1 MSLKTRLMLM
11 ILGLPLLLLALLVGA
26 ALALEDRQR
35 HATLRDELTRGAEL
49 VAPAL
54 DDALARED
62 ERALSRL
69 TDGLLALPHVQA
81 LSLLNDQG
89 ESLLERGRFRDPPAP
104 PEFDAS
110 HLLDRDHR
118 WLLQVPLPGAPT
130 PTWLAL
136 DIDTTPLLL
145 SFYRHLASASLALM
159 LAGLLLFLAAHATT
173 RRLSQPLE
181 DAGRALDRL
190 ALGVV
195 PERLA
200 IPPTPELAG
209 LAQRVN
215 DLAAHLETAREEM
228 QAQIEQATD
237 ELQES
242 METIEVQNIEL
253 DLAHRR
259 ALEANRVK
267 SEFLANMSHEIR
279 TPLNGIVGFCRLLG
293 RSRLEPRQREW
304 LDHVQRACD
313 NLLML
318 VNDVLD
324 FSKLEAGR
332 VELEMLALD
341 MVGLVD
347 EVLGLQA
354 PLAQQKGLQL
364 LGLVYDDVPADL
376 KGDPLRVRQVLT
388 NLVNN
393 ALKFTDRGEVI
404 VRVML
409 EQAEASQVILRVSVS
424 DTGMGLTDE
433 ARRRLFQ
440 AFHQADI
447 SHPREFGGTGLG
459 LAICRQLVEQMGGEI
474 DAESVPGTGSTF
486 AFTLPLSG
494 STQTER
500 APELCLAGEVIVLEE
515 PHPPTRR
522 ALQHLMSRWG
532 ARVTTQASAGS
543 EPAASLV
550 VAGLSSEDLDE
561 ARLAG
566 WRRRLDGLGCPALLL
581 VNVSPPDLPALPLPH
596 GGEVLGKP
604 VARSALADA
613 VVRHL
618 AGPPRALPAPTQRR
632 QAASPVR
639 LLVVDDTESNRLL
652 LSELLAGPGLTVTQA
667 ASGEEALALAHDRD
681 FDLVLMDIRMAGMD
695 GVETTRALRRLGGA
709 WRRVPI
715 IAVTAHVQGEQHRG
729 LRESGLDDVLIKPL
743 QPRRLAQLLEEHLG
757 IVLPPRAAESEPSAH
772 GDAPAPGKGEEDQEL
787 AVVDLE
793 LGARLAGGREP
804 LARELLDKLANS
816 LARSKQAIRDAVERD
831 DEVALLDALHAL
843 NGACRYCGTP
853 RLGLLA
859 ETLETRLRSRGL
871 CAVVPLLPDLYA
883 AMGELRAWQ
892 AAQPSSTTK
901 AIARASSSESDK

>member
-11 ILGLPLLLLALLVGA
+11 ILGLPLLLLALLVVA
-26 ALALEDRQR
+26 VLVLEDRQR
-35 HATLRDELTRGAEL
+35 HAELRNQLTRGAEL

-54 DDALARED
+54 GEALSTQDD
-62 ERALSRL
+62 RALSRL

-81 LSLLNDQG
+81 LSLQDGQG
-89 ESLLERGRFRDPPAP
+89 APLLARGRVRDLPAPTDPDTSRLLER
-104 PEFDAS
+104 
-110 HLLDRDHR
+110 DRR
-118 WLLQVPLPGAPT
+118 WLLQIPLVNGAPT
-130 PTWLAL
+130 PAWLVL

-145 SFYRHLASASLALM
+145 TRYRHLASAGLALM
-159 LAGLLLFLAAHATT
+159 LAGLLLFLAAYATT

-190 ALGVV
+190 TLGVV

-200 IPPTPELAG
+200 IPPAPELAG
-209 LAQRVN
+209 LARRVN
-215 DLAAHLETAREEM
+215 DLADHLETAREEM

-332 VELEMLALD
+332 VELETLPLD

-376 KGDPLRVRQVLT
+376 KGDPLRIRQVLT
-388 NLVNN
+388 NLVHN
-393 ALKFTDRGEVI
+393 ALKFTDEGEVI

-409 EQAEASQVILRVSVS
+409 EQAEASRVVLRVSVS
-424 DTGMGLTDE
+424 DTGLGLTDE

-440 AFHQADI
+440 AFHQADV

-474 DAESVPGTGSTF
+474 DVESEPGEGSTF
-486 AFTLPLSG
+486 SFTLALSA
-494 STQTER
+494 STQSER
-500 APELCLAGEVIVLEE
+500 PPELSLDGEVIVIEE

-522 ALQHLMSRWG
+522 ALQHLMTRWG
-532 ARVTTQASAGS
+532 ARVTTRAIAGS
-543 EPAASLV
+543 LPAASLV
-550 VAGLSSEDLDE
+550 VAGLGSEDLDE
-561 ARLAG
+561 AHLAG
-566 WRRRLDGLGCPALLL
+566 WRRRLDRLGCPALLL
-581 VNVSPPDLPALPLPH
+581 INASPPDLPALPLPH

-604 VARSALADA
+604 VSRSALADA
-613 VVRHL
+613 VDRHL
-618 AGPPRALPAPTQRR
+618 AGTPRALPAPAQHRPS
-632 QAASPVR
+632 APPVR
-639 LLVVDDTESNRLL
+639 LLVVDDTESNRRLL
-652 LSELLAGPGLTVTQA
+652 DELLAGPGLTVTQA

-681 FDLVLMDIRMAGMD
+681 FDMVLMDIRMAGMD

-709 WRRVPI
+709 WQRVPV
-715 IAVTAHVQGEQHRG
+715 IAVTAHVQGEQHRV

-743 QPRRLAQLLEEHLG
+743 QPQRLAQLLEEHLG
-757 IVLPPRAAESEPSAH
+757 IVLPAQHAESAPSAR
-772 GDAPAPGKGEEDQEL
+772 GDTPGEEDPEL

-804 LARELLDKLANS
+804 LARELLEKLADS
-816 LARSKQAIRDAVERD
+816 LAHSERAIRDAVARD
-831 DEVALLDALHAL
+831 DEVAMLDALHAL

-859 ETLETRLRSRGL
+859 ETLETRLRSRGVS
-871 CAVVPLLPDLYA
+871 AVVPLLPDLYA

-901 AIARASSSESDK
+901 AIARASSSESDR